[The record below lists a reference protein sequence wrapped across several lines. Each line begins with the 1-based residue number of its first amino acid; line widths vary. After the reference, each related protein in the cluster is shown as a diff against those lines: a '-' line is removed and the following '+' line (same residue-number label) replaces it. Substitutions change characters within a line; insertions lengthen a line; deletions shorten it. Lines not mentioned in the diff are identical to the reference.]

1 MAGCSSGS
9 ALVIQTRPRPRGLA
23 TFGAIAM

>member
-9 ALVIQTRPRPRGLA
+9 ALVIQTRLRGLA